1 MAKVQKTKETETE
14 AEASPSA
21 TLVRSS
27 PRRAFCP
34 LCGCVSATILSSD
47 VRTLEDA
54 LCPGRCTVAWQA
66 LEAVRRHESAS
77 ERVATRRRSEY
88 ENGQPHH
95 SALSELLLLRWRAGD
110 WTVVPE
116 DVLSHFKAGQTA
128 I

>member
-1 MAKVQKTKETETE
+1 MAKAQKAKETETE

-116 DVLSHFKAGQTA
+116 DVLSHFKAAQTA